1 MSRSFNGRTAVLM
14 AGACVAAL
22 ATPLSAQAQPATA
35 LPPIQARAAS
45 EDASASRS
53 PSQIELT
60 GETLARRAAG
70 SADTMSLIAGE
81 PGMAVSANGGISSL
95 PVMRGLA
102 DSRVLVT
109 VDGVE
114 ITTFCPNN
122 MNPPGSYILPGRVEG
137 ISILPT
143 LSPVS
148 AGGDNIA
155 GVIAV
160 TTRAPTFATEGKGLL
175 VTGEVG
181 ASYRSVA
188 DAVGATVQASVAGER
203 YSIGYEG
210 AWNRAGNYKTGG
222 GRRVRS
228 TLYEAYDQALT
239 LALLTDQGVLSLRA
253 GKPFSPYEGFPTQ
266 RMDLTEN
273 DSSFADLRYDGTY
286 GWGEVTAKASWR
298 SVDHEMNFL
307 SDKGGSA
314 AGGMPM
320 NTQGRDLSASLA
332 ASMPLNDGGALRVGG
347 EAHRADVD
355 DWWPPVAGSAMMG
368 PQTYWN
374 IKNGRRE
381 RTGLW
386 AEWEGRRSAQ
396 WTTLLGARVEHVE
409 TDAGPVQPYAWG
421 GMMNMADAKAALAFN
436 ARDRGRADDNVDVT
450 AKAIWRANDTTSVEF
465 GYARK
470 TRSPTIYERY
480 AWGMGM
486 MSSSMTSFAGDANA
500 YVGDPDLE
508 PEVAHNLAATVKFAS
523 LDGRR
528 GLTLSAYDSRVEH
541 FIDAVKLA
549 DLAKGF
555 VQLRFTNVDA
565 RIYGF
570 DASGH
575 AQLWDTSAFGRGTFT
590 GGLSWVEGE
599 NRDSGDSLYHMT
611 PLTLR
616 LGVEQVKGR
625 WTNQA
630 ELELV
635 GEKDAVNALRR
646 EPMTAAYALLSLRS
660 GWKGERVRVDLAVE
674 NLLDAS
680 YDLPLGGVS
689 FGDFKAEGGVPPI
702 HPLPGLGRS
711 INLNLAYAF

>member
-35 LPPIQARAAS
+35 LPPLQARAAS

-253 GKPFSPYEGFPTQ
+253 GLRYEGDRFDD
-266 RMDLTEN
+266 DLNTRELSAATEV
-273 DSSFADLRYDGTY
+273 DLRADWSVSRT
-286 GWGEVTAKASWR
+286 VT
-298 SVDHEMNFL
+298 L
-307 SDKGGSA
+307 YA
-314 AGGMPM
+314 A
-320 NTQGRDLSASLA
+320 
-332 ASMPLNDGGALRVGG
+332 
-347 EAHRADVD
+347 
-355 DWWPPVAGSAMMG
+355 
-368 PQTYWN
+368 
-374 IKNGRRE
+374 
-381 RTGLW
+381 
-386 AEWEGRRSAQ
+386 AEN
-396 WTTLLGARVEHVE
+396 LF
-409 TDAGPVQPYAWG
+409 
-421 GMMNMADAKAALAFN
+421 DAKIE
-436 ARDRGRADDNVDVT
+436 T
-450 AKAIWRANDTTSVEF
+450 AQT
-465 GYARK
+465 
-470 TRSPTIYERY
+470 
-480 AWGMGM
+480 
-486 MSSSMTSFAGDANA
+486 GD
-500 YVGDPDLE
+500 GLE
-508 PEVAHNLAATVKFAS
+508 S
-523 LDGRR
+523 
-528 GLTLSAYDSRVEH
+528 YD
-541 FIDAVKLA
+541 
-549 DLAKGF
+549 
-555 VQLRFTNVDA
+555 QP
-565 RIYGF
+565 
-570 DASGH
+570 
-575 AQLWDTSAFGRGTFT
+575 Q
-590 GGLSWVEGE
+590 
-599 NRDSGDSLYHMT
+599 
-611 PLTLR
+611 TLR
-616 LGVEQVKGR
+616 LG
-625 WTNQA
+625 
-630 ELELV
+630 LV
-635 GEKDAVNALRR
+635 LRR
-646 EPMTAAYALLSLRS
+646 
-660 GWKGERVRVDLAVE
+660 
-674 NLLDAS
+674 
-680 YDLPLGGVS
+680 
-689 FGDFKAEGGVPPI
+689 
-702 HPLPGLGRS
+702 
-711 INLNLAYAF
+711 